1 MTGPI
6 VTCVPGNNSWTAI
19 AIICAVSCLITSKPS
34 GSFAVKILIELSL
47 SIIEYKSFNSPFTLI
62 TKACLA
68 RDLLIFSATSE
79 PVTLLSKF
87 NLIDRENHYP
97 NQLSG
102 GEIQR
107 VAICR
112 AIINEPDILLADE
125 PTGSLDRKNAKNVF
139 NILIKLIN
147 KNRTIIFATHDTHFA
162 NLADCKL
169 ELNDGILIKKNVRVD
184 YKSI

>member
-1 MTGPI
+1 ML
-6 VTCVPGNNSWTAI
+6 NDFTAI
-19 AIICAVSCLITSKPS
+19 ENIYLANLN
-34 GSFAVKILIELSL
+34 IEKSEKKSL
-47 SIIEYKSFNSPFTLI
+47 D
-62 TKACLA
+62 KAKK
-68 RDLLIFSATSE
+68 
-79 PVTLLSKF
+79 LLSKF

-139 NILIKLIN
+139 NILIKLI
-147 KNRTIIFATHDTHFA
+147 KKKKTIIFATHNTHFA

-169 ELNDGILIKKNVRVD
+169 ELNDGILIKKNVRVG